1 MRIDAYDDAHF
12 FKRIALNAL
21 KTGEL
26 AWNRDE
32 GPVYGTT
39 SQVFQVL
46 AVLITAITSDY
57 YILAVRALSVCS
69 SIAAFALLVHLC
81 RKLDRGLSAAM
92 AFASPIV
99 LQPLVTGMETSLTFL
114 VIAAVLWIVFSE
126 RGRELPTVVLPLA
139 LGVLYLTRPDA
150 LLLALGIVVIVRWL
164 PEPKRGLSEA
174 LVLALLLGSS
184 LLVFEHY
191 YGTPLPLPF
200 YAKHVA
206 FSPYDPHFIR
216 VSNEARTIRFGL
228 FLAFAFPLGLLALR
242 SRERENLALIGSVL
256 LFCGYHYFA
265 TIDVM
270 GMHGRFYAPA
280 LPVLAL
286 ASARGIANA
295 GERSK
300 LSGLEDALA
309 AGAFIGLLAFT
320 ELLPKTTGFHLE
332 RLGTVFYV
340 SFIKKRLCE
349 KESLYSRCT
358 TKNL

>member
-1 MRIDAYDDAHF
+1 
-12 FKRIALNAL
+12 
-21 KTGEL
+21 
-26 AWNRDE
+26 
-32 GPVYGTT
+32 
-39 SQVFQVL
+39 
-46 AVLITAITSDY
+46 
-57 YILAVRALSVCS
+57 
-69 SIAAFALLVHLC
+69 
-81 RKLDRGLSAAM
+81 
-92 AFASPIV
+92 
-99 LQPLVTGMETSLTFL
+99 
-114 VIAAVLWIVFSE
+114 
-126 RGRELPTVVLPLA
+126 VLPLA

-174 LVLALLLGSS
+174 LVLALLLGAS

-242 SRERENLALIGSVL
+242 SRDRENLALIGSVL

-332 RLGTVFYV
+332 SLGTVFYV
-340 SFIKKRLCE
+340 FVAPAVVLACGAAVYSKARAKVAGAVLVVGLLAHASGLEAKAFR
-349 KESLYSRCT
+349 LYSDDDFLALQTQRLTVYRGLDTGVRASAKKPPHWCR
-358 TKNL
+358 